1 MPDTV
6 HVLNT
11 YPLTDA
17 QVAALRAVSP
27 RLVIEHRPDSDPEAE
42 GDPQAEVLFCD
53 TLLNDLSRWPR
64 LKWMQI
70 SAAGIEHLLA
80 NPPWQRGVQVTTFSG
95 VAAVAMA
102 EFTITA
108 ILAWTR
114 NLYILHGLHIARTW
128 APDRTALGG
137 RVLRGKTLTIVGYG
151 SVGRETARLAKPFG
165 LRVLAVRNR
174 PEAAEDTGYYEPG
187 TGDPDGSL
195 PDRVYPVS
203 ELHAALAEADF
214 VALSLPLTP
223 QTRNLINAE
232 ALAAMKPT
240 AYIVNVGRGATIDD
254 DALIAALNRG
264 QIGGA
269 CLDVFAQEPLP
280 SSSPLYQVPNLVVT
294 PHMSGVR
301 YDYWDAAM
309 PLFEANLRRYLAG
322 EALLNAVQP
331 GMDY

>member
-1 MPDTV
+1 M
-6 HVLNT
+6 
-11 YPLTDA
+11 
-17 QVAALRAVSP
+17 
-27 RLVIEHRPDSDPEAE
+27 
-42 GDPQAEVLFCD
+42 
-53 TLLNDLSRWPR
+53 
-64 LKWMQI
+64 
-70 SAAGIEHLLA
+70 
-80 NPPWQRGVQVTTFSG
+80 
-95 VAAVAMA
+95 
-102 EFTITA
+102 
-108 ILAWTR
+108 
-114 NLYILHGLHIARTW
+114 
-128 APDRTALGG
+128 
-137 RVLRGKTLTIVGYG
+137 
-151 SVGRETARLAKPFG
+151 GRETARLAKTLG

-187 TGDPDGSL
+187 TGDPNGSL
-195 PDRVYPVS
+195 PDRVYPVA

-223 QTRNLINAE
+223 QTRGMINAE
-232 ALAAMKPT
+232 ALAVMKPT

-309 PLFEANLRRYLAG
+309 PLFDANLRRYLAG
-322 EALLNAVQP
+322 EPLLNAVQP